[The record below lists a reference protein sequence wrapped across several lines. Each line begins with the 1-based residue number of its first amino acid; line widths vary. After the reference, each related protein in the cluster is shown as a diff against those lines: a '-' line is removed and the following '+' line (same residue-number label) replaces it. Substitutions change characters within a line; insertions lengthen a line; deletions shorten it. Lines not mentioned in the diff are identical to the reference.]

1 MAPAA
6 PISTGKGTIR
16 PGFRMTQRHTA
27 LPKVR
32 AWRNVCISK
41 KRRHLKND
49 DTRALIRSFR
59 IGAAER
65 IAAIGVNLFE
75 SAVHINQQL
84 TMLA

>member
-1 MAPAA
+1 MSA
-6 PISTGKGTIR
+6 TWRGK
-16 PGFRMTQRHTA
+16 PGFRMTQRHTV

-41 KRRHLKND
+41 KQRHLKND
-49 DTRALIRSFR
+49 DTRALIHPFR

-65 IAAIGVNLFE
+65 IASIGINLFE
-75 SAVHINQQL
+75 FAVHINQQL